1 MEKAGRGEVM
11 GAVDQV
17 RQMLRAL
24 EAILN
29 GLWCTRVYLVLGL
42 LSISVAVMS

>member
-1 MEKAGRGEVM
+1 MDPR
-11 GAVDQV
+11 V

-29 GLWCTRVYLVLGL
+29 GLWCTPSVSGSGSAEHLCGSHVLGPGIL
-42 LSISVAVMS
+42 R